1 MNAKL
6 EKNADSKPKK
16 KIRAFDLI
24 NLKKNQKKITALTA
38 YDHLTAYLLDQ
49 SGIDLILI
57 GDSLANVFLGLD
69 HTFQIGMSE
78 MLYHTRAVSSAVKQA
93 LIVADMPFLSYQIS
107 VSEALVNAANLMKAG
122 ANAVK
127 VEGASDLTIEIIR
140 KCQEIGIPVIGHLG
154 YTPQSAE
161 TIGLGRIQGRTE
173 EKAEQ
178 IINQAMSL
186 EQAGIFGLVLEM
198 IPADLAKQ
206 ITKTL
211 KIPTIGIG
219 AGIECDGQ
227 VLVTPDLLGLTE
239 NNFKFTKKY
248 ANLAQ
253 DIKSAVK
260 NYISDIRE
268 HKFPTA
274 ENSF

>member
-38 YDHLTAYLLDQ
+38 YDYLTAYLLDQ
-49 SGIDLILI
+49 AGIDLILI

-69 HTFQIGMSE
+69 HTFQIGMPE
-78 MLYHTRAVSSAVKQA
+78 MLYHTKAVSSAVKQA
-93 LIVADMPFLSYQIS
+93 LIVTDMPFLSYQIS
-107 VSEALVNAANLMKAG
+107 LPEALVNAANLMKAG

-127 VEGASDLTIEIIR
+127 IEGASDLTIQIIQ

-173 EKAEQ
+173 EKAKE
-178 IINQAMSL
+178 IINQALSL
-186 EQAGIFGLVLEM
+186 EKAGIFGLVLEM

-206 ITKTL
+206 ITQTL

-219 AGIECDGQ
+219 AGFDCDGQ

-248 ANLAQ
+248 ANLAS
-253 DIKSAVK
+253 DIKSAVQ

>member
-107 VSEALVNAANLMKAG
+107 VPEALVNAANLMKAG

-173 EKAEQ
+173 LQAQK
-178 IINQAMSL
+178 IINQALSL
-186 EQAGIFGLVLEM
+186 EKAGIFALVLEM

-206 ITKTL
+206 ITETL

-219 AGIECDGQ
+219 AGFGCDGQ

-248 ANLAQ
+248 ANLAS

>member
-253 DIKSAVK
+253 DIKSAVQ

>member
-1 MNAKL
+1 VNAKL

-107 VSEALVNAANLMKAG
+107 VPEALVNAANLMKAG

-173 EKAEQ
+173 LQAQK
-178 IINQAMSL
+178 IINQALSL
-186 EQAGIFGLVLEM
+186 EKAGIFALVLEM

-206 ITKTL
+206 ITETL

-219 AGIECDGQ
+219 AGFGCDGQ

-248 ANLAQ
+248 ANLAS

>member
-107 VSEALVNAANLMKAG
+107 ISEALVNAANLMKAG